1 MLVGRSHVGKMQK
14 QSLSVGE
21 GGVKSLRTVG
31 EFTDLGGISFA
42 GRGGQYPIIC
52 HVVKNINFPTL

>member
-1 MLVGRSHVGKMQK
+1 MLVGRNHVGKMQK
-14 QSLSVGE
+14 QSFSVGE

-42 GRGGQYPIIC
+42 GRGVSTPLYAM
-52 HVVKNINFPTL
+52 